1 MRLVI
6 NCAWDCR
13 DCDGVARPAGRRR
26 GVQEGVHC
34 ARVVMCLILTG
45 FPKTMLNAQRE
56 HRMAAAEDGMSE
68 QPRTDIRALH
78 AKFAI

>member
-1 MRLVI
+1 
-6 NCAWDCR
+6 
-13 DCDGVARPAGRRR
+13 
-26 GVQEGVHC
+26 
-34 ARVVMCLILTG
+34 MCLILNS

-68 QPRTDIRALH
+68 QQPRTDIRALH